1 MTLKNVY
8 LIFNYNLKEMPR
20 IKEIKETAPLW
31 VKFNFL
37 DVIAKLDKSK
47 TNKYTPM
54 LIRVL
59 TDKINKT
66 YQNQEDLKYI
76 AEELGNIFGLELHNF
91 DVAEQVIFYRLYESI
106 LNNSDYQLINNFI
119 ELNERKIENGVDVQ
133 KIETLEDMNRY
144 LCIASLKMVNKE
156 LRNQVVVDYDS
167 DEWLIIR
174 PITFEASIKYG
185 AGTKWCTT
193 SESNPDHFF
202 RYSKRGCLIYIIN
215 KLNGYKVA
223 CYKNFEEKQIEF
235 YNQEDIRVDSMMVDL
250 PMDILG
256 RIKDIIMSTIISNKE
271 LDVEKWTMSE
281 KLIEKNQLKI
291 RLLEP
296 TEPGHW
302 VGEEEIQSATI

>member
-1 MTLKNVY
+1 
-8 LIFNYNLKEMPR
+8 MPR
-20 IKEIKETAPLW
+20 IKEIKETAPSW
-31 VKFNFL
+31 TKFNFL
-37 DVIAKLDKSK
+37 DVITKLDKSK

>member
-1 MTLKNVY
+1 M
-8 LIFNYNLKEMPR
+8 
-20 IKEIKETAPLW
+20 
-31 VKFNFL
+31 
-37 DVIAKLDKSK
+37 DVITKLDKSK

-167 DEWLIIR
+167 DEWLLIR
-174 PITFEASIKYG
+174 PITFESSIKYG

>member
-1 MTLKNVY
+1 
-8 LIFNYNLKEMPR
+8 MPR
-20 IKEIKETAPLW
+20 IKEIKETAPSW
-31 VKFNFL
+31 TKFNFL
-37 DVIAKLDKSK
+37 DVITKLDKSK

-167 DEWLIIR
+167 DEWLLIR
-174 PITFEASIKYG
+174 PITFESSIKYG

-223 CYKNFEEKQIEF
+223 CYKNFDENQIEF

-250 PMDILG
+250 PIDILG
-256 RIKDIIMSTIISNKE
+256 RIKDIIISCKISNKE
-271 LDVEKWTMSE
+271 LDIEKWTASE
-281 KLIEKNQLKI
+281 KLMDNMRQLKI

>member
-1 MTLKNVY
+1 
-8 LIFNYNLKEMPR
+8 MPR
-20 IKEIKETAPLW
+20 IKEIKETAPSW
-31 VKFNFL
+31 TKFNFL
-37 DVIAKLDKSK
+37 DVITKLDKSK

-250 PMDILG
+250 PIEILG

-302 VGEEEIQSATI
+302 VGEEVIQSATI

>member
-1 MTLKNVY
+1 
-8 LIFNYNLKEMPR
+8 MPR

-31 VKFNFL
+31 TKFNFL
-37 DVIAKLDKSK
+37 DIISKLDKSK

-250 PMDILG
+250 PIEILG

-296 TEPGHW
+296 TEPGQW

>member
-1 MTLKNVY
+1 MT
-8 LIFNYNLKEMPR
+8 
-20 IKEIKETAPLW
+20 
-31 VKFNFL
+31 
-37 DVIAKLDKSK
+37 
-47 TNKYTPM
+47 
-54 LIRVL
+54 
-59 TDKINKT
+59 
-66 YQNQEDLKYI
+66 
-76 AEELGNIFGLELHNF
+76 
-91 DVAEQVIFYRLYESI
+91 
-106 LNNSDYQLINNFI
+106 
-119 ELNERKIENGVDVQ
+119 
-133 KIETLEDMNRY
+133 IETLEDMNRY

>member
-1 MTLKNVY
+1 
-8 LIFNYNLKEMPR
+8 MPR
-20 IKEIKETAPLW
+20 IKEIKETAPSW
-31 VKFNFL
+31 TKFNFL
-37 DVIAKLDKSK
+37 DVITKLDKSK

-235 YNQEDIRVDSMMVDL
+235 YNQEDMRVDSMMVDL

>member
-1 MTLKNVY
+1 
-8 LIFNYNLKEMPR
+8 MPR
-20 IKEIKETAPLW
+20 IKEIKETAPSW
-31 VKFNFL
+31 TKFNFL
-37 DVIAKLDKSK
+37 DVITKLDKSK

-291 RLLEP
+291 RLPEP

-302 VGEEEIQSATI
+302 VGEEEIQSANI

>member
-1 MTLKNVY
+1 
-8 LIFNYNLKEMPR
+8 MPR
-20 IKEIKETAPLW
+20 IKEIKETAPSW
-31 VKFNFL
+31 TKFNFL
-37 DVIAKLDKSK
+37 DLITKLDKSK

>member
-1 MTLKNVY
+1 
-8 LIFNYNLKEMPR
+8 MPR

-37 DVIAKLDKSK
+37 DVITKLDKSK

-59 TDKINKT
+59 TNKIKET
-66 YQNQEDLKYI
+66 YQNKEDIKYI
-76 AEELGNIFGLELHNF
+76 AEELFNIFGVSLNDF
-91 DVAEQVIFYRLYESI
+91 DVTEKVIFYRLYESV
-106 LNNSDYQLINNFI
+106 LSTSDSQLINNFI
-119 ELNERKIENGVDVQ
+119 ELNDRKIENGVDVQ
-133 KIETLEDMNRY
+133 KIETLADMNRY
-144 LCIASLKMVNKE
+144 LSIASLKMFNKE

-174 PITFEASIKYG
+174 PITFEASSKYG

-193 SESNPDHFF
+193 SENNPDHFF

-223 CYKNFEEKQIEF
+223 CYKNFDENQVEF

-256 RIKDIIMSTIISNKE
+256 RIKDIIISCKISNKE
-271 LDVEKWTMSE
+271 LDIEKWTASE
-281 KLIEKNQLKI
+281 KLMDIMRPKVH
-291 RLLEP
+291 LLDEP

-302 VGEEEIQSATI
+302 VGEEELPSANI

>member
-1 MTLKNVY
+1 
-8 LIFNYNLKEMPR
+8 MPR

-31 VKFNFL
+31 TKFNFL
-37 DVIAKLDKSK
+37 DIISKLDKSK

-250 PMDILG
+250 PIEILG

-302 VGEEEIQSATI
+302 VGEEEIQSANI

>member
-1 MTLKNVY
+1 
-8 LIFNYNLKEMPR
+8 MPR
-20 IKEIKETAPLW
+20 IKEIKETAPSW
-31 VKFNFL
+31 TKFNFL
-37 DVIAKLDKSK
+37 DVITKLDKSK

-302 VGEEEIQSATI
+302 VGEEEIQSANI

>member
-1 MTLKNVY
+1 
-8 LIFNYNLKEMPR
+8 MPR
-20 IKEIKETAPLW
+20 IKEIKETAPSW
-31 VKFNFL
+31 TKFNFL
-37 DVIAKLDKSK
+37 DVITKLDKSK

-167 DEWLIIR
+167 NEWLIIR

-250 PMDILG
+250 PIEILG

>member
-20 IKEIKETAPLW
+20 IKEIKETAPSW
-31 VKFNFL
+31 TKFNFL
-37 DVIAKLDKSK
+37 DVITKLDKSK

-250 PMDILG
+250 PIEILG

>member
-1 MTLKNVY
+1 
-8 LIFNYNLKEMPR
+8 MPR
-20 IKEIKETAPLW
+20 IKEIKETAPSW
-31 VKFNFL
+31 TKFNFL
-37 DVIAKLDKSK
+37 DVITKLDKSK

-250 PMDILG
+250 PIEILG

>member
-1 MTLKNVY
+1 
-8 LIFNYNLKEMPR
+8 MPR

-31 VKFNFL
+31 TKFNFL
-37 DVIAKLDKSK
+37 DIISKLDKSK

-91 DVAEQVIFYRLYESI
+91 DVAEQVIFYKLYESI

-119 ELNERKIENGVDVQ
+119 ELNEKKIENGVDVQ

-144 LCIASLKMVNKE
+144 LSIASLKMFNKE

-250 PMDILG
+250 PIEILG

-302 VGEEEIQSATI
+302 VGEEEIQLATI

>member
-20 IKEIKETAPLW
+20 IKEIKETAPSW
-31 VKFNFL
+31 TKFNFL
-37 DVIAKLDKSK
+37 DVITKLDKSK

>member
-8 LIFNYNLKEMPR
+8 FIFNYNLKEMPR
-20 IKEIKETAPLW
+20 IKEIKETAPSW
-31 VKFNFL
+31 TKFNFL
-37 DVIAKLDKSK
+37 DVITKLDKSK

>member
-1 MTLKNVY
+1 
-8 LIFNYNLKEMPR
+8 MPR
-20 IKEIKETAPLW
+20 IKEIKETAPSW
-31 VKFNFL
+31 TKFNFL
-37 DVIAKLDKSK
+37 DVITKLDKSK

-167 DEWLIIR
+167 NEWLIIR

-250 PMDILG
+250 PIEILG

-302 VGEEEIQSATI
+302 VGEEVIQSATI

>member
-20 IKEIKETAPLW
+20 IKEIKETAPSW
-31 VKFNFL
+31 TKFNFL
-37 DVIAKLDKSK
+37 DVITKLDKSK

-91 DVAEQVIFYRLYESI
+91 DVAEQVIFYRVYESI

>member
-1 MTLKNVY
+1 
-8 LIFNYNLKEMPR
+8 MPR
-20 IKEIKETAPLW
+20 IKEIKETAPSW
-31 VKFNFL
+31 TKFNFL
-37 DVIAKLDKSK
+37 DVITKLDKSK

-174 PITFEASIKYG
+174 PIRTNNNFGI
-185 AGTKWCTT
+185 C
-193 SESNPDHFF
+193 FF
-202 RYSKRGCLIYIIN
+202 
-215 KLNGYKVA
+215 
-223 CYKNFEEKQIEF
+223 
-235 YNQEDIRVDSMMVDL
+235 
-250 PMDILG
+250 
-256 RIKDIIMSTIISNKE
+256 
-271 LDVEKWTMSE
+271 
-281 KLIEKNQLKI
+281 
-291 RLLEP
+291 
-296 TEPGHW
+296 
-302 VGEEEIQSATI
+302 